1 MIDKIHAFFNRGKK
15 QVKWEENIFVPIV
28 KTVDVHKG
36 NRPTFNQTF
45 ENTLKK

>member
-15 QVKWEENIFVPIV
+15 QVKWEENIFIPIV
-28 KTVDVHKG
+28 KTIEPPKA
-36 NRPTFNQTF
+36 TFNEVF